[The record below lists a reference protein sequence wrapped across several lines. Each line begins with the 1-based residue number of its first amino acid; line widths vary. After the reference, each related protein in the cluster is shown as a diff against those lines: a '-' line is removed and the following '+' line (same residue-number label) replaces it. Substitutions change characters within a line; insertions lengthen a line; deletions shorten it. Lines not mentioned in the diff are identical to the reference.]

1 MKIIKRIGKTSVGQK
16 IIGFLI
22 FLITKFV
29 FCSIKWDCIDKKTKD
44 LIFKNKRS
52 YIFCCW
58 HNRLFLGPY
67 FLPKNLIINAL
78 QSSHSDG
85 MMTAVI
91 FKLIKF
97 NIIFGSSMKG
107 GAKAFIKMIK
117 SINRGESIAITPD
130 GPKGPKEKVK
140 DGIIKLAQ
148 VTGAP
153 IVPLVWSTNKS
164 NSMTSWDN
172 FLIPYPF
179 SKGLYLFGRPIYINR
194 DLSEK
199 NFEKKKMQVEN
210 ELNHLTTLVDKKLL
224 EIS

>member
-1 MKIIKRIGKTSVGQK
+1 
-16 IIGFLI
+16 
-22 FLITKFV
+22 
-29 FCSIKWDCIDKKTKD
+29 
-44 LIFKNKRS
+44 
-52 YIFCCW
+52 
-58 HNRLFLGPY
+58 
-67 FLPKNLIINAL
+67 
-78 QSSHSDG
+78 
-85 MMTAVI
+85 
-91 FKLIKF
+91 
-97 NIIFGSSMKG
+97 MKG
-107 GAKAFIKMIK
+107 GAKAFIKMVK

-140 DGIIKLAQ
+140 DGVIKLAQ

-153 IVPLVWSTNKS
+153 IVPLVWSTKKRKS
-164 NSMTSWDN
+164 ITSWDN

>member
-1 MKIIKRIGKTSVGQK
+1 MKIIKKIGKTLVGQK

-67 FLPKNLIINAL
+67 FLPKDIIINAL

-107 GAKAFIKMIK
+107 GAKAFIKMVK

-153 IVPLVWSTNKS
+153 IVPLVWNTKKS
-164 NSMTSWDN
+164 KTITSWDN

-179 SKGLYLFGRPIYINR
+179 SRGLYLFGKPIYINR
-194 DLSEK
+194 NLSET
-199 NFEKKKMQVEN
+199 NFYKKKIKVEKEIN
-210 ELNHLTTLVDKKLL
+210 NLTTLIDKKLL
-224 EIS
+224 ELG

>member
-1 MKIIKRIGKTSVGQK
+1 MKIIKKIGKTLVGQK

-22 FLITKFV
+22 FLISKFV
-29 FCSIKWDCIDKKTKD
+29 FYSIKWDCVDKKTKD
-44 LIFKNKRS
+44 LIFTNKTS

-58 HNRLFLGPY
+58 HSRLFLGPY
-67 FLPKNLIINAL
+67 FLPKDIIINAL

-164 NSMTSWDN
+164 KSMTSWDN

-179 SKGLYLFGRPIYINR
+179 SKGLYLFGKPIYINR

-199 NFEKKKMQVEN
+199 NFDKKKIKVEK
-210 ELNHLTTLVDKKLL
+210 ELNNLTALVDKKLL
-224 EIS
+224 ELR

>member
-29 FCSIKWDCIDKKTKD
+29 FRSIKWDCIDRKTKD
-44 LIFKNKRS
+44 LIFKNKTS

-58 HNRLFLGPY
+58 HNKLFLGPY
-67 FLPKNLIINAL
+67 FLPKDIVINAL

-107 GAKAFIKMIK
+107 GAKAFIKMVK

-140 DGIIKLAQ
+140 DGVIKLAQ

-153 IVPLVWSTNKS
+153 IVPLVWSTK
-164 NSMTSWDN
+164 
-172 FLIPYPF
+172 
-179 SKGLYLFGRPIYINR
+179 K
-194 DLSEK
+194 EK
-199 NFEKKKMQVEN
+199 V
-210 ELNHLTTLVDKKLL
+210 
-224 EIS
+224 